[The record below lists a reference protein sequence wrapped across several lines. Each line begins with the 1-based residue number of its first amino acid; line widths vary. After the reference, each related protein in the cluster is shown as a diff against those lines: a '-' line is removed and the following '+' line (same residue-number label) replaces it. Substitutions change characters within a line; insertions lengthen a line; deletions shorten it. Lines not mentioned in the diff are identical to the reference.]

1 VLSIG
6 FEKFRFLPF
15 PVNDDVIIW
24 YIIFSGEGEE
34 DIIKEKKKEKESIH
48 SQFSGDILTLYD
60 GYSSFEYP
68 CLE

>member
-15 PVNDDVIIW
+15 PVIYDVIIW

-34 DIIKEKKKEKESIH
+34 DIIKGKKKEKESIVNLH
-48 SQFSGDILTLYD
+48 RLFFQGRTLYTMV
-60 GYSSFEYP
+60 Y
-68 CLE
+68 